1 MELSQRFAAGRL
13 PFILASLEH
22 EPMQEVAKR
31 VGINFS
37 LPEAD
42 MATPITTGSVIDE
55 GAFSSVSWGAVL
67 AGGIA
72 AAAVTLVLLAF
83 GVGVG
88 FSVVSPWSDQ
98 GVSSTTL
105 HLGAGIYL
113 VVVAMLA
120 STVGGYLAGRLRN
133 RWAGVHHDEVYFR
146 DTAHGF
152 LAWAFATVLTAT
164 RARRRDHPH
173 SGWRFGRC
181 GAGGRGV
188 GELGRQSDRQL
199 CREAAARRCRYR
211 PGGGRPDA
219 ARRCG
224 RIRRLRPAG
233 PREQLLRHARGTRP
247 GDRKRHD
254 ARAAMCPPP
263 IGPTPP
269 RSWRRRTGLSQAD
282 AEKRVNDTIAQA
294 KKAADDARKVAAKLS
309 LWLAASM
316 LAGALAA
323 SLAATEGGLLR
334 DSPWYEAGWRPGPFG
349 AERSAALKSLS
360 NLKQEPTMPIL
371 LWLLG
376 MPLSLI
382 LILMLLGG
390 L

>member
-1 MELSQRFAAGRL
+1 
-13 PFILASLEH
+13 
-22 EPMQEVAKR
+22 
-31 VGINFS
+31 
-37 LPEAD
+37 
-42 MATPITTGSVIDE
+42 MATPVTTVSVIEE
-55 GAFSSVSWGAVL
+55 GGYSSVSWGAVL

-105 HLGAGIYL
+105 HVGAGIYL
-113 VVVAMLA
+113 VVMAMLA

-152 LAWAFATVLTAT
+152 LAWAFATVLTAGVLGGATTHILAGASAGLAPAAASSANSAGNPNDVYVEKLLRVDADTPPSAAGAVPSPLGDAAGSSGTGQQT
-164 RARRRDHPH
+164 RANNYYGSR
-173 SGWRFGRC
+173 
-181 GAGGRGV
+181 A
-188 GELGRQSDRQL
+188 ELGRVIASGMTKGSDVS
-199 CREAAARRCRYR
+199 AADRTY
-211 PGGGRPDA
+211 A
-219 ARRCG
+219 AK
-224 RIRRLRPAG
+224 IVA
-233 PREQLLRHARGTRP
+233 
-247 GDRKRHD
+247 
-254 ARAAMCPPP
+254 
-263 IGPTPP
+263 
-269 RSWRRRTGLSQAD
+269 RRTGMSQAD

-323 SLAATEGGLLR
+323 SLAATEGGLFR

-349 AERSAALKSLS
+349 AERSVR
-360 NLKQEPTMPIL
+360 
-371 LWLLG
+371 
-376 MPLSLI
+376 
-382 LILMLLGG
+382 
-390 L
+390 

>member
-1 MELSQRFAAGRL
+1 MR
-13 PFILASLEH
+13 
-22 EPMQEVAKR
+22 EVAKR
-31 VGINFS
+31 VGINSS

-42 MATPITTGSVIDE
+42 MATPITTVSVIDE
-55 GAFSSVSWGAVL
+55 GGYSSVSWGAVL

-105 HLGAGIYL
+105 HVGAGIYL

-164 RARRRDHPH
+164 ALGGATTHILAGAAAGVVPAAASSANSAGNPTDIYVEKLLRVDADTAPAVAGPTPLGDAAGSSGPGQQTRGGNYYGTRA
-173 SGWRFGRC
+173 
-181 GAGGRGV
+181 
-188 GELGRQSDRQL
+188 ELGRVIASGMSKSGDVSAADRTY
-199 CREAAARRCRYR
+199 AAKIVA
-211 PGGGRPDA
+211 
-219 ARRCG
+219 
-224 RIRRLRPAG
+224 
-233 PREQLLRHARGTRP
+233 
-247 GDRKRHD
+247 
-254 ARAAMCPPP
+254 
-263 IGPTPP
+263 
-269 RSWRRRTGLSQAD
+269 RRTGLSQAD

-349 AERSAALKSLS
+349 AERS
-360 NLKQEPTMPIL
+360 PR
-371 LWLLG
+371 
-376 MPLSLI
+376 
-382 LILMLLGG
+382 
-390 L
+390 

>member
-1 MELSQRFAAGRL
+1 
-13 PFILASLEH
+13 
-22 EPMQEVAKR
+22 
-31 VGINFS
+31 
-37 LPEAD
+37 
-42 MATPITTGSVIDE
+42 MATPVTTVSVIEE
-55 GAFSSVSWGAVL
+55 GGYSSVSWGAVL

-105 HLGAGIYL
+105 HVGAGIYL
-113 VVVAMLA
+113 VVMAMLA

-152 LAWAFATVLTAT
+152 LAWAFATVLTAGVLGGATTHILAGASAGLAPAAASSANSAGNPTDVYVEKLLRVDADTPPAAAGAGPAPLGNAAGSSGSGQQT
-164 RARRRDHPH
+164 RANNYYGSR
-173 SGWRFGRC
+173 
-181 GAGGRGV
+181 A
-188 GELGRQSDRQL
+188 ELGRVIAGGMIKGNDVSATDRTY
-199 CREAAARRCRYR
+199 AAKIVA
-211 PGGGRPDA
+211 
-219 ARRCG
+219 
-224 RIRRLRPAG
+224 
-233 PREQLLRHARGTRP
+233 
-247 GDRKRHD
+247 
-254 ARAAMCPPP
+254 
-263 IGPTPP
+263 
-269 RSWRRRTGLSQAD
+269 RRTGMSQAE

-334 DSPWYEAGWRPGPFG
+334 DSPWYETGWRPGPFG
-349 AERSAALKSLS
+349 AERS
-360 NLKQEPTMPIL
+360 PR
-371 LWLLG
+371 
-376 MPLSLI
+376 
-382 LILMLLGG
+382 
-390 L
+390 

>member
-1 MELSQRFAAGRL
+1 MAGDSCQIFKPFIQIRRIGLTVAGQGATELFGSGLL

-22 EPMQEVAKR
+22 VVLQEVAKR
-31 VGINFS
+31 VGTHFS

-55 GAFSSVSWGAVL
+55 GAISSVSWGAVL

-83 GVGVG
+83 GMGVG

-105 HLGAGIYL
+105 HVGAGIFL
-113 VVVAMLA
+113 IVVAMLA

-164 RARRRDHPH
+164 LLGGAITHILGGAAAGVVPAAATAANGSGNPSDTYVEKLLRVDADTAPAASGPTPLGDAAASGQQARTNNYYGTP
-173 SGWRFGRC
+173 
-181 GAGGRGV
+181 A
-188 GELGRQSDRQL
+188 ELGRIIASGTSKGGSVSAADRTY
-199 CREAAARRCRYR
+199 AAKIVA
-211 PGGGRPDA
+211 
-219 ARRCG
+219 
-224 RIRRLRPAG
+224 
-233 PREQLLRHARGTRP
+233 
-247 GDRKRHD
+247 
-254 ARAAMCPPP
+254 
-263 IGPTPP
+263 
-269 RSWRRRTGLSQAD
+269 RRTGLSQAE
-282 AEKRVNDTIAQA
+282 AEKRVDDTIAQA

-309 LWLAASM
+309 LWLAASL

-334 DSPWYEAGWRPGPFG
+334 DSPWYEAGWRPGPYG
-349 AERSAALKSLS
+349 TERSAR
-360 NLKQEPTMPIL
+360 
-371 LWLLG
+371 
-376 MPLSLI
+376 
-382 LILMLLGG
+382 
-390 L
+390 